1 MFQFPMRSVT
11 ITSKL
16 MSYLV
21 LDRSMTGYVFLV
33 YEDERSVK
41 KLISECYADED
52 RFYLLVSSPTMR
64 KKPVQVRP
72 WRLIDMDY
80 ILKPKLFLD
89 PRRTIFIGMFVKF

>member
-1 MFQFPMRSVT
+1 
-11 ITSKL
+11 
-16 MSYLV
+16 
-21 LDRSMTGYVFLV
+21 MTGYVFLV

-41 KLISECYADED
+41 KLISECYADDE

-72 WRLIDMDY
+72 WKLADMDY

-89 PRRTIFIGMFVKF
+89 PRRIIFIGGVPRPTHAGWILLFFIF